1 MSRSTVLHGS
11 PVRASQRIESRVG
24 AGRPEKTRHRLVTFS
39 LRPSE
44 FDWLKELLDTLEDA
58 GYRRTRSAVIR
69 AALAELRTSLADAS
83 ARDIV
88 KRIAGR

>member
-1 MSRSTVLHGS
+1 MT
-11 PVRASQRIESRVG
+11 
-24 AGRPEKTRHRLVTFS
+24 HRLVTFS
-39 LRPSE
+39 LRPEE

>member
-1 MSRSTVLHGS
+1 M
-11 PVRASQRIESRVG
+11 RASQRIESRM
-24 AGRPEKTRHRLVTFS
+24 ATRRPENMRHRLVTFS
-39 LRPSE
+39 LRSEE